1 MNRKGFLTAALII
14 VMVTAGVFAQQR
26 GGAVETTNLTEVIA
40 GLPLEDLN
48 EAEIEG
54 LLLMRE
60 EEKLARDVYLTLAD
74 EWNIRSFTN
83 ISRSEETHMDAVAQI
98 LDRYDIDDPVS
109 SDSIGAFTNPLF
121 VQLYEELV
129 QSGMESYLDALK
141 VGAKIEEL
149 DIADLLNLMDSAD
162 NKDILVV
169 YQNLLKGSRNHLRS
183 FDMQIA
189 RFGGTYSPEHL
200 SATEYERI
208 ATSRR
213 ETGSAITDPGY
224 SF

>member
-1 MNRKGFLTAALII
+1 MNRKGFLTVVLII
-14 VMVTAGVFAQQR
+14 TMVPVGVFAQQR
-26 GGAVETTNLTEVIA
+26 GGAVETTNLTQVIA

-74 EWNIRSFTN
+74 QWDIRSFAN
-83 ISRSEETHMDAVAQI
+83 IAQSEETHMAAVAQL
-98 LDRYDIDDPVS
+98 LDRYGIDDPVS
-109 SDSIGAFTNPLF
+109 NDSIGAFTDPLF
-121 VQLYEELV
+121 AGLYEELV

-149 DIADLLNLMDSAD
+149 DIADLLNLMDAAD
-162 NKDILVV
+162 NQDIRVV
-169 YQNLLKGSRNHLRS
+169 YQNLLKGSRNHLRT

-208 ATSRR
+208 ATSNR
-213 ETGSAITDPGY
+213 EAGAAITDPGY